1 MTAAKNAENLR
12 PNKSR
17 FSLIVEQIMA
27 FTSTLTWSEKYYV
40 LRDNVLRDY
49 WIF

>member
-1 MTAAKNAENLR
+1 MRAAKNVENLR

-27 FTSTLTWSEKYYV
+27 FTSTLTWSEKYHV
-40 LRDNVLRDY
+40 VRDNVLRDY